1 MTRCKL
7 LLRLAAI
14 LVVAGGTV
22 APQSQSQSGERASA
36 ETPVVALHI
45 GARSERGDGQRSGG
59 TQVTFMLDSTDWHEA
74 KLAIMPDNCTPQVIR
89 PEGEAKPS
97 NVEWHVAAQLVEF
110 LDDVA
115 TVNLR
120 WSRRTTGSGVH
131 PAQPFE
137 ERRSLA
143 IRASTREILDLWR
156 VDKSAAAGCDRIV
169 IDVGLE
175 LIERPEVANETF
187 RLDMW
192 LQQASTGSPR
202 ITSDQIHTNVKQGVI
217 LPFWFAPSAFAL
229 AGDAP
234 ADGPAA
240 LDVRVSGTVRCRKRS
255 DGLIEAAVLVWREVR
270 VRDGT
275 SSVGR
280 GGTKHV
286 VVRPDETIAL
296 ELPVPD
302 GNINGVDLGPRFN
315 GQTTAVLIRV
325 RTQR

>member
-1 MTRCKL
+1 MTRSKL
-7 LLRLAAI
+7 LPRLVAI

-22 APQSQSQSGERASA
+22 APQSQSQ
-36 ETPVVALHI
+36 T
-45 GARSERGDGQRSGG
+45 ARSERGDGQRPGG
-59 TQVTFMLDSTDWHEA
+59 TQATFMLDSTEWHEA

-120 WSRRTTGSGVH
+120 WSRRVTGLGVH
-131 PAQPFE
+131 PAQPSFE
-137 ERRSLA
+137 ERRSMA

-156 VDKSAAAGCDRIV
+156 VDKAAATACDRIV

-192 LQQASTGSPR
+192 LQQASPGGPR

-217 LPFWFAPSAFAL
+217 LPFWFAPSAFSL
-229 AGDAP
+229 SGDAP
-234 ADGPAA
+234 ADGPAS

-270 VRDGT
+270 AVDGT

-280 GGTKHV
+280 GGIKHV

-302 GNINGVDLGPRFN
+302 GNVKGVDLGPRFN
-315 GQTTAVLIRV
+315 GQTTSVLMRV